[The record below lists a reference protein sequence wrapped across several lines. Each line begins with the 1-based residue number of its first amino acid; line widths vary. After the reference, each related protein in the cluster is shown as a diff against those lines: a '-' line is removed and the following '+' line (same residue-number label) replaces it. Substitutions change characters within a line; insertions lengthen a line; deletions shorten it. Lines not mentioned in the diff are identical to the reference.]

1 MKDIFIFVA
10 GCLVGG
16 GLVGFLWRWVGEKQA
31 HLAMAFKSLSSDA
44 LQNNNQAFLHLAE
57 QNLQK
62 FQQKAELNL
71 GAREKAIGDLTK
83 PIFDSLSKV
92 DDKLAAL
99 ERARIAAYAALDQ
112 QLKTLVE
119 VDLPALKGE
128 TTKLVKALQK
138 PTVRGRWGEIQL
150 RRSVELA
157 GMLEHCDFFEQHNVQ
172 TETSRLRPDLV
183 VKLPAK
189 KIIVVDAKAPLSA
202 YLEAVEATDE
212 KVRLE
217 RLTDH
222 ARQVKDHII
231 ALSRKAYHQHL
242 DKAPEFV
249 VMFLPAE
256 AFFSAAL
263 EQDPTLIEFG
273 VQNGV
278 IPATPTTLIALLLA
292 VAHGWKQESMAQ
304 NAEDIAKLGKELFER
319 IGTMTDHFGVVGDKL
334 GQAVVAYN
342 KTVSSLEA
350 RVLVSARKFS
360 ELKVAAHDS
369 ELDKPKLIEHIVVAA
384 APSCQAAGV

>member
-1 MKDIFIFVA
+1 MRDIFIFVI
-10 GCLVGG
+10 GFCLGA
-16 GLVGFLWRWVGEKQA
+16 GLVGLLWRWVGNTQD
-31 HLAMAFKSLSSDA
+31 HLSNTFKSLSFDA
-44 LQNNNQAFLHLAE
+44 LQNNNQVFLHLAQE
-57 QNLQK
+57 NLQK
-62 FQQKAELNL
+62 FQQKAELHL
-71 GAREKAIGDLTK
+71 GAREKAIDNLTK
-83 PIFDSLSKV
+83 PIFESLNKV
-92 DDKLAAL
+92 DNQLGAL
-99 ERARIAAYAALDQ
+99 ERARIAAYSALDQ

-128 TTKLVKALQK
+128 TSKLVKALQK

-157 GMLEHCDFFEQHNVQ
+157 GMLEHCDFFEQHNLQ
-172 TETSRLRPDLV
+172 TETSRLRPDLI

-189 KIIVVDAKAPLSA
+189 KIIIVDAKAPLSA
-202 YLEAVEATDE
+202 YLEAVEAHDE
-212 KVRLE
+212 KVRADKFV
-217 RLTDH
+217 DH
-222 ARQVKDHII
+222 ARQVKDHMT

-263 EQDPTLIEFG
+263 EHDPTLIEYG

-304 NAEDIAKLGKELFER
+304 NAEEIAKLGKELFDR
-319 IGTMTDHFGVVGDKL
+319 ISTMTDHFGVLGGKL

-342 KTVSSLEA
+342 KTVSSMES
-350 RVLVSARKFS
+350 RVLVSARKFT
-360 ELKVAAHDS
+360 ELKVASQEDA
-369 ELDKPKLIEHIVVAA
+369 LDRPKLVENSVESSLTSRAV
-384 APSCQAAGV
+384 